1 MAERVTMYQAADGS
15 MHESEYEAN
24 QHDSRNAIRQRVDQ
38 FVEENVSYRTVSKSK
53 LKTLM
58 EDFAMNLIFPP
69 LESEETRPE
78 PEGHDPQE

>member
-24 QHDSRNAIRQRVDQ
+24 RHDSRNAIRKEIDR
-38 FVEENVSYRTVSKSK
+38 FVEENVGYRTVSKAK

-58 EDFAMNLIFPP
+58 EEFAMNLIFPP
-69 LESEETRPE
+69 PESDETRPE
-78 PEGHDPQE
+78 PEGHGPQE